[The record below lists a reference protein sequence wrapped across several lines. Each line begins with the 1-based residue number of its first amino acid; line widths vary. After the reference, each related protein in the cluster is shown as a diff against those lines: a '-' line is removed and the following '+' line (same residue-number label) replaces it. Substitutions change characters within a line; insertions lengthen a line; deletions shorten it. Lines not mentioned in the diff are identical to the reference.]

1 MDKSKKAT
9 IMKILKN
16 KFAAL
21 VAGVF
26 MLSACQPFSEYENNP
41 NSASQGQVPPY
52 FAS

>member
-1 MDKSKKAT
+1 
-9 IMKILKN
+9 MKILKN

-21 VAGVF
+21 VAGMF